1 MSTENIDEAP
11 RSSAPTLGGDLVVTG
26 MSKRYG
32 GVPALT
38 DVSLSIRAGTVHA
51 LIGENG
57 AGKSTLGKIISGV
70 IAPDEG
76 TMTLGGDQLNFKSP
90 RDAMSHG
97 IVTIVQELA
106 IVPGLTVAENVYL
119 GVETSTA
126 GFVRRRESRRRFRE
140 LAKKVGFNLSPD
152 WRAGSL
158 SIADQ
163 QKVEI
168 MRALSRNASI
178 VIMDEPTAAL
188 SGNETAALHEI
199 IRSLTREGKSV
210 VLISHFLSEVLA
222 LADVI
227 TTLRDGQL
235 IRTVDAKDADEESLI
250 EGMLGRS
257 LTTAFPKKAV
267 TEESSTVVLEVEHLR
282 APGVDDCSFVLHEGE
297 ILGIAGLVGAG
308 RSELARAI
316 YRDSKVSSGTV
327 RVKGVELGG
336 HSPSRSIDRG
346 LVFIPESRKEM
357 GLLVGRS
364 VKENV
369 SLSRL
374 DLVSRFGWIA
384 GIRERRTVADLMA
397 RVTVKAA
404 NMRMPVSMLSGGNQ
418 QKLLFARSVMCSPSV
433 LIADEPTRGV
443 DVGSKRAIYDL
454 LVEMAAAGMGVVVIS
469 SELEEVL
476 GLAHRVLVMRKGTIV
491 TELTGERMNE
501 QAVLAAAFAEPTNN
515 EGTIPQ

>member
-1 MSTENIDEAP
+1 MSIENVEEAP
-11 RSSAPTLGGDLVVTG
+11 RSTATSAGGDLVVTG
-26 MSKRYG
+26 MTKRYG
-32 GVPALT
+32 GVPALS
-38 DVSLSIRAGTVHA
+38 DVSLTISPGTVHA
-51 LIGENG
+51 LVGENG

-70 IAPDEG
+70 ISPDEG
-76 TMTLGGDQLNFKSP
+76 SMTLGGEAVSFKSP
-90 RDAMSHG
+90 REALAHG

-119 GVETSTA
+119 GVEASTA

-140 LAKKVGFNLSPD
+140 LAKRVGFDLSPD
-152 WRAGSL
+152 RRAGTL

-178 VIMDEPTAAL
+178 VVMDEPTAAL
-188 SGNETAALHEI
+188 SGNETASLHEI
-199 IRSLTREGKSV
+199 IRSLARDGKSV
-210 VLISHFLSEVLA
+210 VLISHFLSEVLS
-222 LADVI
+222 LSDVI

-235 IRTVDAKDADEESLI
+235 IRTVDARDATEDSLI

-257 LTTAFPKKAV
+257 LLTAFPEKTTADQ
-267 TEESSTVVLEVEHLR
+267 EREVVLEVEHLK
-282 APGVDDCSFVLHEGE
+282 APGVNDCSFVLHKSE

-316 YRDSKVSSGTV
+316 FRDSKVSGGTV
-327 RVKGVELGG
+327 RLMGSDLAG
-336 HSPSRSIDRG
+336 HSPSRSIRRG

-357 GLLVGRS
+357 GLLIGRS
-364 VKENV
+364 VKENI

-374 DLVSRFGWIA
+374 DLVSRFGWIS
-384 GIRERRTVADLMA
+384 GIRERRKVTELVKA
-397 RVTVKAA
+397 VTVKAA
-404 NMRMPVSMLSGGNQ
+404 SMRMPVSMLSGGNQ

-454 LVEMAAAGMGVVVIS
+454 LTEMAASGMGVVVIS

-476 GLAHRVLVMRKGTIV
+476 GLAHRVLVMRHGRII
-491 TELTGERMNE
+491 TELSGERMNE
-501 QAVLAAAFAEPTNN
+501 QAVLAAAFAEPTN
-515 EGTIPQ
+515 EGTV

>member
-1 MSTENIDEAP
+1 MEQEP
-11 RSSAPTLGGDLVVTG
+11 RRIAQASGGDLVVTG
-26 MSKRYG
+26 VSKRYG

-38 DVSLSIRAGTVHA
+38 DVSLTIAAGTVHA
-51 LIGENG
+51 LVGENG

-70 IAPDEG
+70 IHPDEG
-76 TMTLGGDQLNFKSP
+76 TLSLGGVPLTLRSP
-90 RDAMSHG
+90 REAMAHG
-97 IVTIVQELA
+97 IVTIAQELA

-119 GVETSTA
+119 GVEPRTA

-140 LAKKVGFNLSPD
+140 LAKKVGFDLSPD
-152 WRAGSL
+152 WLAGGL
-158 SIADQ
+158 STADQ

-199 IRSLTREGKSV
+199 IRSLAREGKSV

-222 LADVI
+222 LSDTI
-227 TTLRDGQL
+227 TTLRDGHL
-235 IRTVDAKDADEESLI
+235 IRTVDAKDANQESLI
-250 EGMLGRS
+250 AGMLGRS
-257 LTTAFPKKAV
+257 LTTAFPEKAPEDRV
-267 TEESSTVVLEVEHLR
+267 GPVVLEVEHLR
-282 APGVDDCSFVLHEGE
+282 APGVTDCSFSLREGE

-308 RSELARAI
+308 RSELARAVF
-316 YRDSKVSSGTV
+316 RDAKVTGGAV
-327 RVKGVELGG
+327 RLKGADLVG
-336 HSPSRSIDRG
+336 HSPFRSIRRG

-357 GLLVGRS
+357 GLLTGRS
-364 VKENV
+364 VKENI

-374 DLVSRFGWIA
+374 DLVSKFGWIS
-384 GIRERRTVADLMA
+384 GIREKRIVADLMNK
-397 RVTVKAA
+397 VTVKAA

-418 QKLLFARSVMCSPSV
+418 QKLMFARSVMCSPSV

-454 LVEMAAAGMGVVVIS
+454 LVEMAGAGMGVIVIS

-476 GLAHRVLVMRKGTIV
+476 GLAHRVLVMRHGRIV
-491 TELTGERMNE
+491 TELSGERMNE
-501 QAVLAAAFAEPTNN
+501 QAVLAAAFTEPLVN
-515 EGTIPQ
+515 EGMTSS

>member
-1 MSTENIDEAP
+1 MSSNIDEAP
-11 RSSAPTLGGDLVVTG
+11 RSTAVTSGDDLVVTG
-26 MSKRYG
+26 VSKRYG
-32 GVPALT
+32 GVPALR
-38 DVSLSIRAGTVHA
+38 DVSLTVQPGTVHA
-51 LIGENG
+51 LVGENG
-57 AGKSTLGKIISGV
+57 AGKSTLGKIIAGV
-70 IAPDEG
+70 ITPDEG
-76 TMTLGGDQLNFKSP
+76 SMSLGGASLAFKSP
-90 RDAMSHG
+90 RDALAHG

-106 IVPGLTVAENVYL
+106 IVPGLTVVENVYL
-119 GVETSTA
+119 GVEASTV

-140 LAKKVGFNLSPD
+140 LAKRVGFELSPD
-152 WRAGSL
+152 RRAGSL

-178 VIMDEPTAAL
+178 VVMDEPTAAL
-188 SGNETAALHEI
+188 SANETAALHEI
-199 IRSLTREGKSV
+199 IRSLVRDGKSV

-235 IRTVDAKDADEESLI
+235 IRTVDAKDATEETLI
-250 EGMLGRS
+250 EGMLGHS
-257 LTTAFPKKAV
+257 LLTAFPVKAEADFDR
-267 TEESSTVVLEVEHLR
+267 TIVLEVEHLQ
-282 APGVDDCSFVLHEGE
+282 AAGVNDCSFVLHESE
-297 ILGIAGLVGAG
+297 ILGVAGLVGAG

-316 YRDSKVSSGTV
+316 FRDSKVTGGSVRLKGTD
-327 RVKGVELGG
+327 LAG
-336 HSPSRSIDRG
+336 HSPSRSIRRG
-346 LVFIPESRKEM
+346 LSFIPESRKEM

-374 DLVSRFGWIA
+374 DLVSNLGWIA
-384 GIRERRTVADLMA
+384 GIRERRKVTQLIKS
-397 RVTVKAA
+397 VTVKAA
-404 NMRMPVSMLSGGNQ
+404 SIRMPVSMLSGGNQ

-454 LVEMAAAGMGVVVIS
+454 LTEMAVSGMGVIVIS
-469 SELEEVL
+469 SDLEEVL
-476 GLAHRVLVMRKGTIV
+476 GLAHRVLVMRHGRIV

-501 QAVLAAAFAEPTNN
+501 QAVLAAAFTEASN
-515 EGTIPQ
+515 EGTDS

>member
-1 MSTENIDEAP
+1 
-11 RSSAPTLGGDLVVTG
+11 
-26 MSKRYG
+26 
-32 GVPALT
+32 VPALS
-38 DVSLSIRAGTVHA
+38 DVSLTITPGTVHA
-51 LIGENG
+51 LVGENG

-70 IAPDEG
+70 ISPDEG
-76 TMTLGGDQLNFKSP
+76 TMTLGGEHLSFKSP
-90 RDAMSHG
+90 REALAHG
-97 IVTIVQELA
+97 IVTIAQELA

-119 GVETSTA
+119 GVEPSTI

-140 LAKKVGFNLSPD
+140 LATAVGFDLSPD
-152 WRAGSL
+152 RRAGSL

-163 QKVEI
+163 QKLEI

-178 VIMDEPTAAL
+178 VVMDEPTAAL
-188 SGNETAALHEI
+188 SGNETAALHGI
-199 IRSLTREGKSV
+199 IRSLVRDGKSV

-235 IRTVDAKDADEESLI
+235 IRTVDAKDANEESLI

-257 LTTAFPKKAV
+257 LVTAFPEKA
-267 TEESSTVVLEVEHLR
+267 TADEERTVVLEVEHLK
-282 APGVDDCSFVLHEGE
+282 APGVNDCSFVLHESE

-316 YRDSKVSSGTV
+316 FRDSKVSGGTV
-327 RVKGVELGG
+327 RLKGADLAG
-336 HSPSRSIDRG
+336 HSPSRSIRRG
-346 LVFIPESRKEM
+346 LVLIPESRKEM

-364 VKENV
+364 VKENI

-384 GIRERRTVADLMA
+384 GIRERRKVTELMNA
-397 RVTVKAA
+397 VTVKAA
-404 NMRMPVSMLSGGNQ
+404 SIRMPVSMLSGGNQ
-418 QKLLFARSVMCSPSV
+418 QKLMFARSVMCSPSV

-454 LVEMAAAGMGVVVIS
+454 LTEMAASGMGVVVIS
-469 SELEEVL
+469 SDLEEVL
-476 GLAHRVLVMRKGTIV
+476 GLAHRVLVMRHGRII
-491 TELTGERMNE
+491 TELSGERMNE
-501 QAVLAAAFAEPTNN
+501 QAVLAAAFTESSNK
-515 EGTIPQ
+515 GTDQ

>member
-1 MSTENIDEAP
+1 MSIENVEEAP
-11 RSSAPTLGGDLVVTG
+11 RSTATSAGGDLVVTG
-26 MSKRYG
+26 MTKRYG
-32 GVPALT
+32 GVPALS
-38 DVSLSIRAGTVHA
+38 DVSLTISPGTVHA
-51 LIGENG
+51 LVGENG

-70 IAPDEG
+70 ISPDEG
-76 TMTLGGDQLNFKSP
+76 SMTLGGEAVSFKSP
-90 RDAMSHG
+90 REALAHG

-119 GVETSTA
+119 GVEASTA

-140 LAKKVGFNLSPD
+140 LAKRVGFDLSPD
-152 WRAGSL
+152 RRAGTL

-178 VIMDEPTAAL
+178 VVMDEPTAAL
-188 SGNETAALHEI
+188 SGNETASLHEI
-199 IRSLTREGKSV
+199 IRSLARDGKSV
-210 VLISHFLSEVLA
+210 VLISHFLSEVLS
-222 LADVI
+222 LSDVI

-235 IRTVDAKDADEESLI
+235 IRTVDARDATEDSLI

-257 LTTAFPKKAV
+257 LLTAFPEKTTADQ
-267 TEESSTVVLEVEHLR
+267 EREVVLEVEHLK
-282 APGVDDCSFVLHEGE
+282 APGVNDCSFVLHKSE

-316 YRDSKVSSGTV
+316 FRDSKVSGGTV
-327 RVKGVELGG
+327 RLMGSDLAG
-336 HSPSRSIDRG
+336 HSPSRSIRRG
-346 LVFIPESRKEM
+346 LVFIPESRKDM

-374 DLVSRFGWIA
+374 DLVSRFGWIS
-384 GIRERRTVADLMA
+384 GIRERRKVTELVKA
-397 RVTVKAA
+397 VTVKAA
-404 NMRMPVSMLSGGNQ
+404 SIRTPVSMLSGGNQ

-454 LVEMAAAGMGVVVIS
+454 LTEMAASGMGVVVIS

-476 GLAHRVLVMRKGTIV
+476 GLAHRVLVMRHGRII
-491 TELTGERMNE
+491 TELSGERMNE
-501 QAVLAAAFAEPTNN
+501 QAVLAAAFAEPTN
-515 EGTIPQ
+515 EGTV

>member
-1 MSTENIDEAP
+1 MSIENVEEAP
-11 RSSAPTLGGDLVVTG
+11 RSTAAPTGGDLVVTG
-26 MSKRYG
+26 VSKRYG

-38 DVSLSIRAGTVHA
+38 DVSLTISPGTVHA
-51 LIGENG
+51 LVGENG
-57 AGKSTLGKIISGV
+57 AGKSTLGKIMSGV
-70 IAPDEG
+70 IGPDEG
-76 TMTLGGDQLNFKSP
+76 TMTLGGEPLSFKSP
-90 RDAMSHG
+90 RDALAHG

-119 GVETSTA
+119 GVEASSA

-140 LAKKVGFNLSPD
+140 LAKTVGFDLSPD
-152 WRAGSL
+152 RRAGSL

-188 SGNETAALHEI
+188 SGGETDALHEI
-199 IRSLTREGKSV
+199 IRSLVRDGKSV
-210 VLISHFLSEVLA
+210 VLISHFLSEVLS

-227 TTLRDGQL
+227 TTLRDGRL
-235 IRTVDAKDADEESLI
+235 IRTVDAKDATEETLI
-250 EGMLGRS
+250 EGMLGHS
-257 LTTAFPKKAV
+257 LSTAFPEKRVA
-267 TEESSTVVLEVEHLR
+267 EEERTVVLEVEHLQ
-282 APGVDDCSFVLHEGE
+282 APGVHDCSFVLHEGE

-316 YRDSKVSSGTV
+316 FRDSKVSGGSVRLNGTD
-327 RVKGVELGG
+327 LGG
-336 HSPSRSIDRG
+336 HSPSRSIRRG

-374 DLVSRFGWIA
+374 DLVSRLGWIA
-384 GIRERRTVADLMA
+384 GIRERRKVKELMKV
-397 RVTVKAA
+397 VTVKAA
-404 NMRMPVSMLSGGNQ
+404 SIRMPVSMLSGGNQ
-418 QKLLFARSVMCSPSV
+418 QKLLFARSVMCSPNV

-443 DVGSKRAIYDL
+443 DVGSKRTIYDL
-454 LVEMAAAGMGVVVIS
+454 LTEMAGSGMGIVVIS
-469 SELEEVL
+469 SDLEEVL
-476 GLAHRVLVMRKGTIV
+476 GLAHRVLVMRHGRII
-491 TELTGERMNE
+491 TELSGERINE
-501 QAVLAAAFAEPTNN
+501 QAVLAAAFTESTN
-515 EGTIPQ
+515 EGTGPS

>member
-1 MSTENIDEAP
+1 MSIGNIEEAP
-11 RSSAPTLGGDLVVTG
+11 RGAATTSGSDLIVTG
-26 MSKRYG
+26 VSKRYG
-32 GVPALT
+32 GVPALS
-38 DVSLSIRAGTVHA
+38 DVSLTIAPGTVHA
-51 LIGENG
+51 LVGENG

-70 IAPDEG
+70 IIPDEG
-76 TMTLGGDQLNFKSP
+76 TMTLGGEHLSFKSP
-90 RDAMSHG
+90 REALAHG

-106 IVPGLTVAENVYL
+106 IVPGLSVAENVYL
-119 GVETSTA
+119 GVEASTV

-140 LAKKVGFNLSPD
+140 LAKTVGFDLSPD
-152 WRAGSL
+152 RRAGSL

-178 VIMDEPTAAL
+178 VVMDEPTAAL
-188 SGNETAALHEI
+188 SGNETAALHDI
-199 IRSLTREGKSV
+199 IRSLARDGKSV

-227 TTLRDGQL
+227 TTLRDGHL
-235 IRTVDAKDADEESLI
+235 IRTVDAKDANEESLI

-257 LTTAFPKKAV
+257 LLTAFPEKA
-267 TEESSTVVLEVEHLR
+267 TADEERAIVLEVEHLK
-282 APGVDDCSFVLHEGE
+282 APGVNDCSFVLHESE

-316 YRDSKVSSGTV
+316 FRDSKVSGGTV
-327 RVKGVELGG
+327 RLKGTELAG
-336 HSPSRSIDRG
+336 HSPSRSIRRG

-364 VKENV
+364 VKENI

-384 GIRERRTVADLMA
+384 GIRERRKVTELMKA
-397 RVTVKAA
+397 VTVKAGSI
-404 NMRMPVSMLSGGNQ
+404 RTPVSMLSGGNQ
-418 QKLLFARSVMCSPSV
+418 QKLMFARSVMCSPSV

-443 DVGSKRAIYDL
+443 DVGSKRAIYDIL
-454 LVEMAAAGMGVVVIS
+454 TEMAASGMGVVVIS
-469 SELEEVL
+469 SDLEEVL
-476 GLAHRVLVMRKGTIV
+476 GLAHRVLVMRHGRII
-491 TELTGERMNE
+491 TELSGERMNE
-501 QAVLAAAFAEPTNN
+501 QAVLAAAFTESSS
-515 EGTIPQ
+515 EGTDS

>member
-1 MSTENIDEAP
+1 MSTGNIEEAP
-11 RSSAPTLGGDLVVTG
+11 RSAAANAGGDLVVTG
-26 MSKRYG
+26 VSKRYG
-32 GVPALT
+32 GVPALS
-38 DVSLSIRAGTVHA
+38 DVSLTITPGTVHA
-51 LIGENG
+51 LVGENG

-70 IAPDEG
+70 ITPDEG
-76 TMTLGGDQLNFKSP
+76 TMTLGGEQLSFKSP
-90 RDAMSHG
+90 REALAHG

-119 GVETSTA
+119 GVEATTA
-126 GFVRRRESRRRFRE
+126 GFVRRRESRLRFRE
-140 LAKKVGFNLSPD
+140 LAKTVGFDLSPD
-152 WRAGSL
+152 RRAGGL

-178 VIMDEPTAAL
+178 VVMDEPTAAL

-199 IRSLTREGKSV
+199 IRSLARDGKSV

-227 TTLRDGQL
+227 TTLRDGHL
-235 IRTVDAKDADEESLI
+235 IRTTDAKDATEESLI

-257 LTTAFPKKAV
+257 LLTAFPEKRMAD
-267 TEESSTVVLEVEHLR
+267 EERTVVLEVDHLR
-282 APGVDDCSFVLHEGE
+282 APGVNDCSFVLHESE

-316 YRDSKVSSGTV
+316 FRDSKVSGGTV
-327 RVKGVELGG
+327 RLKGADLAG
-336 HSPSRSIDRG
+336 HSPSRSIRRG
-346 LVFIPESRKEM
+346 LVLIPESRKEM

-364 VKENV
+364 VKENI

-374 DLVSRFGWIA
+374 DLVSRFGWIS
-384 GIRERRTVADLMA
+384 GIRERRKVNELMNA
-397 RVTVKAA
+397 VTVKAA
-404 NMRMPVSMLSGGNQ
+404 SIRTPVSMLSGGNQ
-418 QKLLFARSVMCSPSV
+418 QKLMFARSVMCSPSV

-454 LVEMAAAGMGVVVIS
+454 LTEMAASGMGVVVIS
-469 SELEEVL
+469 SDLEEVL
-476 GLAHRVLVMRKGTIV
+476 GLAHRVLVMRHGRII
-491 TELTGERMNE
+491 TELSGERMNE
-501 QAVLAAAFAEPTNN
+501 QAVLAAAFTESNN
-515 EGTIPQ
+515 EGTD

>member
-1 MSTENIDEAP
+1 MSIENVEEAP
-11 RSSAPTLGGDLVVTG
+11 RSTATSAGGDLVVTG
-26 MSKRYG
+26 MTKRYG
-32 GVPALT
+32 GVPALS
-38 DVSLSIRAGTVHA
+38 DVSLTISPGTVHA
-51 LIGENG
+51 LVGENG

-70 IAPDEG
+70 ISPDEG
-76 TMTLGGDQLNFKSP
+76 SMTLGGEAVSFKSP
-90 RDAMSHG
+90 REALAHG

-119 GVETSTA
+119 GVEASTA

-140 LAKKVGFNLSPD
+140 LAKRVGFDLSPD
-152 WRAGSL
+152 RRAGTL

-178 VIMDEPTAAL
+178 VVMDEPTAAL
-188 SGNETAALHEI
+188 SGNETASLHEI
-199 IRSLTREGKSV
+199 IRSLARDGKSV
-210 VLISHFLSEVLA
+210 VLISHFLSEVLS
-222 LADVI
+222 LSDVI

-235 IRTVDAKDADEESLI
+235 IRTVDARDATEDSLI

-257 LTTAFPKKAV
+257 LLTAFPEKTTADQ
-267 TEESSTVVLEVEHLR
+267 EREVVLEVEHLK
-282 APGVDDCSFVLHEGE
+282 APGVNDCSFVLHKSE

-316 YRDSKVSSGTV
+316 FRDSKVSGGTV
-327 RVKGVELGG
+327 RLMGSDLAG
-336 HSPSRSIDRG
+336 HSPSRSIRRG
-346 LVFIPESRKEM
+346 LVFIPESRKDM

-374 DLVSRFGWIA
+374 DLVSRFGWIS
-384 GIRERRTVADLMA
+384 GIRERRKVTELVKA
-397 RVTVKAA
+397 VTVKAA
-404 NMRMPVSMLSGGNQ
+404 SIRTPVSMLSGGNQ

-454 LVEMAAAGMGVVVIS
+454 LTEMAASGMGVVVIS

-476 GLAHRVLVMRKGTIV
+476 GLAHRVLVMRHGRII
-491 TELTGERMNE
+491 TELSGERMNE
-501 QAVLAAAFAEPTNN
+501 QAVLAAAFAEPTN
-515 EGTIPQ
+515 EGTE